1 MAGLPEPQSN
11 EELIHGVV
19 QVVGKLKS
27 LYDTAIAQRRQSQM
41 QLVQQAKTLAGSSS
55 SEPSHQDSG
64 SATSIT

>member
-27 LYDTAIAQRRQSQM
+27 LYDTAIAQRKQSQM
-41 QLVQQAKTLAGSSS
+41 QLVQQAKTMGGSSS
-55 SEPSHQDSG
+55 SAPSNQDSG
-64 SATSIT
+64 QASSDA